1 MGRQKK
7 NYIALTIRI
16 SQEIYDEIERI
27 SDING
32 LYKTQNITRMI
43 ELGIKVEGH
52 ILEYL
57 NTAFKKA
64 AAEVIQDNLPAVME
78 SVKNPQDPSSPIAKN
93 Q

>member
-1 MGRQKK
+1 MSRQKK

-43 ELGIKVEGH
+43 ELGIKVEDH
-52 ILEYL
+52 ILDYL

-64 AAEVIQDNLPAVME
+64 AAEVIQDNLPAAM
-78 SVKNPQDPSSPIAKN
+78 QAAKN
-93 Q
+93 EKPPL